1 MENFNTSRC
10 GHCGRDAI
18 GQASQ
23 QVPPRP
29 MTPPLRT
36 ARRRAAAHHDRG
48 YRSYA
53 FVDFFTLRYNVY
65 SPQQS
70 SICDRQT
77 SCELTPQ
84 LPRRGSYH
92 FRVSKT
98 FITNNS
104 PILGEVIQRI
114 SDSPGMRMLWN
125 YFRRYSYQNVPVAKS
140 FTLFSLSFFSPLSHS
155 YYCTNN
161 S

>member
-1 MENFNTSRC
+1 MWTL
-10 GHCGRDAI
+10 CGRDVT
-18 GQASQ
+18 GQAPQ
-23 QVPPRP
+23 QVPPT
-29 MTPPLRT
+29 TPPLRT

-70 SICDRQT
+70 SICDRQI

-104 PILGEVIQRI
+104 REVIQRI
-114 SDSPGMRMLWN
+114 SDSPGMRMLWH
-125 YFRRYSYQNVPVAKS
+125 YFLRYSYQKVPVAKT
-140 FTLFSLSFFSPLSHS
+140 FTLFSLSFFSLLSHS